1 LPAGQHVRESVGA
14 TLPALP
20 VRLADL
26 IGRWIGKVEI
36 VLAGADEDL
45 REGEQA
51 LAIGDAMRARAAAHR
66 VLVRAPESP
75 IGLALLAD
83 ACEAAQL
90 DAELALTLEELARRV
105 PSHGEV
111 WVRLARAR
119 RATEAPADDVR
130 DALVRALAVAESGSE
145 SRQDALLELAD
156 LDLAQGDGTR
166 AELWLERAALPDK
179 SPAAAVRRAE
189 ARLLRGDAAGASR
202 LLQTVETSATDGR
215 AALARGRAFSMLGD
229 GAAFLPLVR
238 AMVLDTTGAS
248 ETLSSALASVPCDAA
263 MRSRIRSV
271 VDAKGEQNLAR
282 WRAAFARAEGARDAA
297 RRALREAVEGGEL
310 AAARPLLDAAID
322 DRDADS
328 LAYALTH
335 LPLEDTDLLLADA
348 HLMATAV
355 SAAVA
360 VGGGAAALDGVA
372 RIAHPRI
379 VPWAK
384 AIASDVAHA
393 WLPSSG
399 EPDTMSATSGRGQ
412 IPADWAKL
420 LARLDGHAR
429 ALGDLESVSAI
440 ADLAADRA
448 RPLRLAIV
456 GEFNAGKSTFINALI
471 GADVTPT
478 GVLPTTATLHHLRW
492 APDPIA
498 RIAFLLGH
506 EPPERI
512 VPLDDLRATLGL
524 LDAATIRKV
533 ELLMP
538 LAFLVRVEI
547 LDTPGFNAPEP
558 RHTQLARSAFEEADA
573 AIWLL
578 DATQAI
584 KKSERA
590 VLEDAKRA
598 KLPVQ
603 ILVNKADRLSASEL
617 ARVMKSVDDALVEA
631 SIASWAPPL
640 ALSAKRA
647 LAGRLGDAKALEES
661 GWAAAQAMLEERIV
675 ARHGELKERALRRR
689 AAAVVTRLAAQA
701 SAEAERRRTEDE
713 ALALR
718 AHAIGRAAA
727 TIERNADDVAA
738 ELARSLAPSAQ
749 AWGRDLA
756 LVFVGRDRESA
767 TRDTVLTRY
776 RAERAV
782 AAVAPALARAL
793 ASLAPESSLGP
804 SQLAPAARTL
814 VRAAAEASDAPE
826 PDALLTPL
834 ARAAVATLVER
845 LFALSVAPAPKA
857 LAQGFVRELTAFTEA
872 LQ

>member
-1 LPAGQHVRESVGA
+1 
-14 TLPALP
+14 

-36 VLAGADEDL
+36 VLAGADDDL
-45 REGEQA
+45 R
-51 LAIGDAMRARAAAHR
+51 
-66 VLVRAPESP
+66 ESP

-90 DAELALTLEELARRV
+90 DAELALTLEELARRA
-105 PSHGEV
+105 PSHAEV

-145 SRQDALLELAD
+145 SRQDSLLELAD

-179 SPAAAVRRAE
+179 LPAAAVRRAE
-189 ARLLRGDAAGASR
+189 AKLLSGDAAGANK
-202 LLQTVETSATDGR
+202 LLEAVETSATDGR
-215 AALARGRAFSMLGD
+215 AALARGRALSMLGD
-229 GAAFLPLVR
+229 AAAFLPLVR
-238 AMVLDTTGAS
+238 AMVLDTPGAS
-248 ETLSSALASVPCDAA
+248 AALSSALASVPCEAA
-263 MRSRIRSV
+263 MQSRIRSV

-297 RRALREAVEGGEL
+297 RRALREAVEGGDM
-310 AAARPLLDAAID
+310 AAARALLDAAID

-328 LAYALTH
+328 LAVALTH

-355 SAAVA
+355 SSSTDP
-360 VGGGAAALDGVA
+360 GGGALDEVA
-372 RIAHPRI
+372 RIGHPRI

-384 AIASDVAHA
+384 AIASSVARV
-393 WLPSSG
+393 WLPPFG
-399 EPDTMSATSGRGQ
+399 EPSTSGRSQ
-412 IPADWAKL
+412 VPTDWAKL

-429 ALGDLESVSAI
+429 ALGDLESVGAV

-471 GADVTPT
+471 GADVAPT

-498 RIAFLLGH
+498 RISFLLGH

-512 VPLDDLRATLGL
+512 VPLGDLRATLGL
-524 LDAATIRKV
+524 LDAQTIRKV

-558 RHTQLARSAFEEADA
+558 RHTRVALSAFEEADA

-578 DATQAI
+578 DATQTI

-603 ILVNKADRLSASEL
+603 ILVNKADRLTSSEL
-617 ARVMKSVDDALVEA
+617 ALVMKSVDDALVEA
-631 SIASWAPPL
+631 RIVSWAPPL

-647 LAGRLGDAKALEES
+647 LAGKLGDAKALEES
-661 GWAAAQAMLEERIV
+661 GWGAAQTMLEERIV

-689 AAAVVTRLAAQA
+689 AARVVARLAAQA
-701 SAEAERRRTEDE
+701 SAEAERRRAEDE
-713 ALALR
+713 GLASR
-718 AHAIGRAAA
+718 AHSIGRAAA
-727 TIERNADDVAA
+727 TIERDANAVAA

-749 AWGRDLA
+749 EWGRDLA
-756 LVFVGRDRESA
+756 VVFVGRDRESTNRGGILA
-767 TRDTVLTRY
+767 RY

-782 AAVAPALARAL
+782 AAMAPPLARAL

-814 VRAAAEASDAPE
+814 VRAAAEASEASD
-826 PDALLTPL
+826 PDALLLPL

-845 LFALSVAPAPKA
+845 LFALSIAPAPRA
-857 LAQGFVRELTAFTEA
+857 RAQGLLRELTAFTEA